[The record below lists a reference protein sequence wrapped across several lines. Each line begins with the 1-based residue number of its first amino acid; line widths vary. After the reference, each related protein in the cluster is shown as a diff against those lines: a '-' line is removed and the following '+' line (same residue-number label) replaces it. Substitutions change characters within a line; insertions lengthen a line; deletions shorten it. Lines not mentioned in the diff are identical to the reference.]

1 MLLESGHLLTVLS
14 QFGQSWLHV
23 IAVDFLVLH
32 GDLLAHFLA
41 ETLGILGQANEAL
54 PLRVK
59 HMRHQ
64 IDDFLLSRLYF
75 LIGERML

>member
-1 MLLESGHLLTVLS
+1 
-14 QFGQSWLHV
+14 
-23 IAVDFLVLH
+23 VDFLVLH

-59 HMRHQ
+59 RIRHQ

>member
-1 MLLESGHLLTVLS
+1 
-14 QFGQSWLHV
+14 
-23 IAVDFLVLH
+23 VDFLVLH

-75 LIGERML
+75 FIGERML